1 MTKEQIKRAN
11 GAVFPIIVFIM
22 AYLLLTLGAYVLT
35 SKDGANWK
43 TYLQVAVAAITLVI
57 EIATYLTKR
66 GEQIGSVIILSTAAA
81 AIFIITIVNS
91 TAGTY
96 AYAFPILFAAMA
108 FLSEKLIAA
117 GVAIIFCANLIKAV
131 INYGSSDSDGQTA
144 VVLSLLVVILVS
156 FAAIRVV
163 KLLIQFNAENT
174 QVITDAAGK
183 QEESN
188 KKMAIVAEN
197 VMIHF
202 DSASKMLERLHSSIE
217 TSNNAM
223 KDIADS
229 TDSTAQAIQKQADM
243 CIEIQDHTDAVE
255 TSIQEM
261 IEVSKVTST
270 TVAEGAAVV
279 NELNQ
284 QAQNVSQASS
294 ATVEVISRLNER
306 VEEVQGFVGSILNI
320 SSQTNLLAL
329 NASIEAARA
338 GESGRGFAV
347 VAGEINNLATDT
359 GNEIGKVQALTD
371 RVLESVAALSD
382 ASNEILAFID
392 TVVMEDYDRLEG
404 LAEDYKDDST
414 YYADVSANLGAEA
427 EELTASVQ
435 NIGEVMNT
443 ITQAQ
448 KELDQAVQA
457 VNENLQTITGT
468 SEQVSV
474 ETEQVLASIEAMQ
487 GTMKGFRV

>member
-338 GESGRGFAV
+338 GEAGKGFAV
-347 VAGEINNLATDT
+347 VAEEIRQLSEQTQTASNNITSIIQELMQDTKSVTDSAQ
-359 GNEIGKVQALTD
+359 NSVD
-371 RVLESVAALSD
+371 SVARQNELIENTREKFQKVNEEVEELSRNISTSEKVVGD
-382 ASNEILAFID
+382 ILQSTSVISDNITHLSATSEEVAASSNEGLRTSENTVNDMRETQEILAAIY
-392 TVVMEDYDRLEG
+392 E
-404 LAEDYKDDST
+404 LAKD
-414 YYADVSANLGAEA
+414 LK
-427 EELTASVQ
+427 Q
-435 NIGEVMNT
+435 
-443 ITQAQ
+443 
-448 KELDQAVQA
+448 
-457 VNENLQTITGT
+457 
-468 SEQVSV
+468 
-474 ETEQVLASIEAMQ
+474 SI
-487 GTMKGFRV
+487 

>member
-11 GAVFPIIVFIM
+11 GTVFPIIVFIM
-22 AYLLLTLGAYVLT
+22 AYLLLTLGAFVLT

-131 INYGSSDSDGQTA
+131 ISYGSSDSDGQTA
-144 VVLSLLVVILVS
+144 VVLSLLVVVLVS

-163 KLLIQFNAENT
+163 KLLIQFNAENM

-188 KKMAIVAEN
+188 KKMAVVAEN

-202 DSASKMLERLHSSIE
+202 DSASKMLDRLHSSIE

-338 GESGRGFAV
+338 GEAGKGFAV
-347 VAGEINNLATDT
+347 VAEEIRQLSEQTQTASNNITSIIQELMQDTKSVTDSAQ
-359 GNEIGKVQALTD
+359 NSVD
-371 RVLESVAALSD
+371 SVARQNELIENTREKFQKVNEEVEELSRNISTSEKVVGD
-382 ASNEILAFID
+382 ILQSTSVISDNITHLSATSEEVAASSNEGLRTSENTVNDMRETQEILAAIY
-392 TVVMEDYDRLEG
+392 E
-404 LAEDYKDDST
+404 LAKD
-414 YYADVSANLGAEA
+414 LK
-427 EELTASVQ
+427 Q
-435 NIGEVMNT
+435 
-443 ITQAQ
+443 
-448 KELDQAVQA
+448 
-457 VNENLQTITGT
+457 
-468 SEQVSV
+468 
-474 ETEQVLASIEAMQ
+474 SI
-487 GTMKGFRV
+487 

>member
-11 GAVFPIIVFIM
+11 GTVFPIIVFIM
-22 AYLLLTLGAYVLT
+22 AYLLLTLGAFVLT

-66 GEQIGSVIILSTAAA
+66 GEQIGSVIILSTAAT

-108 FLSEKLIAA
+108 FLSEKLIVA

-131 INYGSSDSDGQTA
+131 ISYGSSDSTGQTA
-144 VVLSLLVVILVS
+144 VVLSLLVVVLVS

-163 KLLIQFNAENT
+163 KLLIQFNAENM

-338 GESGRGFAV
+338 GEAGKGFAV
-347 VAGEINNLATDT
+347 VAEEIRQLSEQTQTASNNITSIIQELMQDTKSVTDSAQ
-359 GNEIGKVQALTD
+359 NSVD
-371 RVLESVAALSD
+371 SVARQNELIENTREKFQKVNEEVEELSRNISTSEKVVGD
-382 ASNEILAFID
+382 ILQSTSVISDNITHLSATSEEVAASSNEGLRTSENTVNDMRETQEILAAIY
-392 TVVMEDYDRLEG
+392 E
-404 LAEDYKDDST
+404 LAKD
-414 YYADVSANLGAEA
+414 LK
-427 EELTASVQ
+427 Q
-435 NIGEVMNT
+435 
-443 ITQAQ
+443 
-448 KELDQAVQA
+448 
-457 VNENLQTITGT
+457 
-468 SEQVSV
+468 
-474 ETEQVLASIEAMQ
+474 SI
-487 GTMKGFRV
+487 

>member
-108 FLSEKLIAA
+108 FLSEKLIVA

-131 INYGSSDSDGQTA
+131 VSYGSSDGTGQTA

-163 KLLIQFNAENT
+163 KLLIRFNAENM

-188 KKMAIVAEN
+188 KKMAVVAEN

-202 DSASKMLERLHSSIE
+202 DSASKMLDRLHSSIE

-338 GESGRGFAV
+338 GEAGKGFAV
-347 VAGEINNLATDT
+347 VAEEIRQLSEQTQTASNNITSIIQELMQDTKSVTDSAQ
-359 GNEIGKVQALTD
+359 NSVD
-371 RVLESVAALSD
+371 SVARQNELIENTREKFQKVNEEVEELSRNISTSEKVVGD
-382 ASNEILAFID
+382 ILQSTSVISDNITHLSATSEEVAASSNEGLRTSENTVNDMRETQEILAAIY
-392 TVVMEDYDRLEG
+392 E
-404 LAEDYKDDST
+404 LAKD
-414 YYADVSANLGAEA
+414 LK
-427 EELTASVQ
+427 Q
-435 NIGEVMNT
+435 
-443 ITQAQ
+443 
-448 KELDQAVQA
+448 
-457 VNENLQTITGT
+457 
-468 SEQVSV
+468 
-474 ETEQVLASIEAMQ
+474 SI
-487 GTMKGFRV
+487 

>member
-131 INYGSSDSDGQTA
+131 VNYGSSDSDGQTA

-338 GESGRGFAV
+338 GEAGKGFAV
-347 VAGEINNLATDT
+347 VAEEIRQLSEQTQTASNNITSIIQELMQDTKSVTDSAQ
-359 GNEIGKVQALTD
+359 NSVD
-371 RVLESVAALSD
+371 SVARQNELIENTREKFQKVNEEVEELSRNISTSEKVVGD
-382 ASNEILAFID
+382 ILQSTSVISDNITHLSATSEEVAASSNEGLRTSENTVNDMRETQEILAAIY
-392 TVVMEDYDRLEG
+392 E
-404 LAEDYKDDST
+404 LAKD
-414 YYADVSANLGAEA
+414 LK
-427 EELTASVQ
+427 Q
-435 NIGEVMNT
+435 
-443 ITQAQ
+443 
-448 KELDQAVQA
+448 
-457 VNENLQTITGT
+457 
-468 SEQVSV
+468 
-474 ETEQVLASIEAMQ
+474 SI
-487 GTMKGFRV
+487 

>member
-22 AYLLLTLGAYVLT
+22 AYLLLTLGAYMLVSESGT
-35 SKDGANWK
+35 NWK
-43 TYLQVAVAAITLVI
+43 TLLQIAVAVITLVV
-57 EIATYLTKR
+57 EIVTYLTKR
-66 GEQIGSVIILSTAAA
+66 AERIGSVIILSTAAV
-81 AIFIITIVNS
+81 AIFIVTIVNS

-108 FLSEKLIAA
+108 FLSEKIIIT
-117 GVAIIFCANLIKAV
+117 GVAIIFSANVIKAV
-131 INYGSSDSDGQTA
+131 MNYGSSDSAGQTA

-174 QVITDAAGK
+174 QVITDAADK

-197 VMIHF
+197 IMRHF
-202 DSASKMLERLHSSIE
+202 DSASKMLDRLQNSID

-255 TSIQEM
+255 TSIKEM
-261 IEVSKVTST
+261 IEVSERASA
-270 TVAEGAAVV
+270 TVAEGADVV
-279 NELNQ
+279 NDLNR
-284 QAQNVSQASS
+284 QAQYVSDASS

-338 GESGRGFAV
+338 GEAGKGFAV
-347 VAGEINNLATDT
+347 VADEIRQLSEQTQTASNNITSIIQELMQDTKSVTDSAQ
-359 GNEIGKVQALTD
+359 NSVD
-371 RVLESVAALSD
+371 SVAKQNELIENTREKFQKVNEEVGELAKNITTSETVVEDILKSTSVISDNITHLSATSEEVA
-382 ASNEILAFID
+382 ASSNEGLRTSENTVTDMRECQEILANIY
-392 TVVMEDYDRLEG
+392 E
-404 LAEDYKDDST
+404 LAKD
-414 YYADVSANLGAEA
+414 LK
-427 EELTASVQ
+427 Q
-435 NIGEVMNT
+435 
-443 ITQAQ
+443 
-448 KELDQAVQA
+448 
-457 VNENLQTITGT
+457 
-468 SEQVSV
+468 
-474 ETEQVLASIEAMQ
+474 SI
-487 GTMKGFRV
+487 

>member
-338 GESGRGFAV
+338 GEAGKGFAV
-347 VAGEINNLATDT
+347 VAEEIRQLSEQTQTASNNITSIIQELMQDTKSVTDSAQNSVDSIARQNELIENTREKFQKVNEEVEELSRNISTSEKVVGDILQSTSVISDNITHLSATS
-359 GNEIGKVQALTD
+359 E
-371 RVLESVAALSD
+371 EVAAS
-382 ASNEILAFID
+382 SNEGLRTSENTVNDMRETQEILAAIY
-392 TVVMEDYDRLEG
+392 E
-404 LAEDYKDDST
+404 LAKD
-414 YYADVSANLGAEA
+414 LK
-427 EELTASVQ
+427 Q
-435 NIGEVMNT
+435 
-443 ITQAQ
+443 
-448 KELDQAVQA
+448 
-457 VNENLQTITGT
+457 
-468 SEQVSV
+468 
-474 ETEQVLASIEAMQ
+474 SI
-487 GTMKGFRV
+487 

>member
-91 TAGTY
+91 TSGTY

-131 INYGSSDSDGQTA
+131 VSYGSSDSDGQTA

-338 GESGRGFAV
+338 GEAGKGFAV
-347 VAGEINNLATDT
+347 VAEEIRQLSEQTQTASNNITSIIQELMQDTKSVTDSAQ
-359 GNEIGKVQALTD
+359 NSVD
-371 RVLESVAALSD
+371 SVARQNELIENTREKFQKVNEEVEELSRNISTSEKVVGD
-382 ASNEILAFID
+382 ILQSTSVISDNITHLSATSEEVAASSNEGLRTSENTVNDMRETQEILAAIY
-392 TVVMEDYDRLEG
+392 E
-404 LAEDYKDDST
+404 LAKD
-414 YYADVSANLGAEA
+414 LK
-427 EELTASVQ
+427 Q
-435 NIGEVMNT
+435 
-443 ITQAQ
+443 
-448 KELDQAVQA
+448 
-457 VNENLQTITGT
+457 
-468 SEQVSV
+468 
-474 ETEQVLASIEAMQ
+474 SI
-487 GTMKGFRV
+487 

>member
-11 GAVFPIIVFIM
+11 GTVFPIIVFIM

-57 EIATYLTKR
+57 EIATYLIKR
-66 GEQIGSVIILSTAAA
+66 AEQIGSVIILSTAAA

-108 FLSEKLIAA
+108 FLSEKLITA

-131 INYGSSDSDGQTA
+131 VSYGSSDSTGQTA

-163 KLLIQFNAENT
+163 KLLIQFNAENM

-197 VMIHF
+197 VMMHF

-338 GESGRGFAV
+338 GEAGKGFAV
-347 VAGEINNLATDT
+347 VAEEIRQLSEQTQTASNNITSIIQELMQDTKSVTDSAQ
-359 GNEIGKVQALTD
+359 NSVD
-371 RVLESVAALSD
+371 SVARQNELIENTREKFQKVNEEVEELSRNISTSEKVVGD
-382 ASNEILAFID
+382 ILQSTSVISDNITHLSATSEEVAASSNEGLRTSENTVNDMRETQEILAAIY
-392 TVVMEDYDRLEG
+392 E
-404 LAEDYKDDST
+404 LAKD
-414 YYADVSANLGAEA
+414 LK
-427 EELTASVQ
+427 Q
-435 NIGEVMNT
+435 
-443 ITQAQ
+443 
-448 KELDQAVQA
+448 
-457 VNENLQTITGT
+457 
-468 SEQVSV
+468 
-474 ETEQVLASIEAMQ
+474 SI
-487 GTMKGFRV
+487 

>member
-11 GAVFPIIVFIM
+11 GTVFPIIVFIM
-22 AYLLLTLGAYVLT
+22 AYLLLTLGAFVLT

-66 GEQIGSVIILSTAAA
+66 GEQIGSVIILSTAAT

-108 FLSEKLIAA
+108 FLSEKLIVA

-131 INYGSSDSDGQTA
+131 ISYGSSNGAGQTA
-144 VVLSLLVVILVS
+144 VVLSLLVVVLVS

-163 KLLIQFNAENT
+163 KLLIQFNAENM

-202 DSASKMLERLHSSIE
+202 DSASKMLDRLHSSIE

-338 GESGRGFAV
+338 GEAGKGFAV
-347 VAGEINNLATDT
+347 VAEEIRQLSEQTQTASNNITSIIQELMQDTKSVTDSAQ
-359 GNEIGKVQALTD
+359 NSVD
-371 RVLESVAALSD
+371 SVARQNELIENTREKFQKVNEEVEELSRNISTSEKVVGD
-382 ASNEILAFID
+382 ILQSTSVISDNITHLSATSEEVAASSNEGLRTSENTVNDMRETQEILAAIY
-392 TVVMEDYDRLEG
+392 E
-404 LAEDYKDDST
+404 LAKD
-414 YYADVSANLGAEA
+414 LK
-427 EELTASVQ
+427 Q
-435 NIGEVMNT
+435 
-443 ITQAQ
+443 
-448 KELDQAVQA
+448 
-457 VNENLQTITGT
+457 
-468 SEQVSV
+468 
-474 ETEQVLASIEAMQ
+474 SI
-487 GTMKGFRV
+487 

>member
-11 GAVFPIIVFIM
+11 GTVFPIIVFIM
-22 AYLLLTLGAYVLT
+22 EYLLLTLGAFVLT

-108 FLSEKLIAA
+108 FLSEKLIVA

-131 INYGSSDSDGQTA
+131 ISYGSSDSDGQTA
-144 VVLSLLVVILVS
+144 VVLSLLVVVLVS

-163 KLLIQFNAENT
+163 KLLIQFNAENM

-188 KKMAIVAEN
+188 KKMAVVAEN

-202 DSASKMLERLHSSIE
+202 DSASKMLDRLHSSIE

-338 GESGRGFAV
+338 GEAGKGFAV
-347 VAGEINNLATDT
+347 VAEEIRQLSEQTQTASNNITSIIQELMQDTKSVTDSAQ
-359 GNEIGKVQALTD
+359 NSVD
-371 RVLESVAALSD
+371 SVARQNELIENTREKFQKVNEEVEELSRNISTSEKVVGD
-382 ASNEILAFID
+382 ILQSTSVISDNITHLSATSEEVAASSNEGLRTSENTVNDMRETQEILAAIY
-392 TVVMEDYDRLEG
+392 E
-404 LAEDYKDDST
+404 LAKD
-414 YYADVSANLGAEA
+414 LK
-427 EELTASVQ
+427 Q
-435 NIGEVMNT
+435 
-443 ITQAQ
+443 
-448 KELDQAVQA
+448 
-457 VNENLQTITGT
+457 
-468 SEQVSV
+468 
-474 ETEQVLASIEAMQ
+474 SI
-487 GTMKGFRV
+487 

>member
-11 GAVFPIIVFIM
+11 GTVFPIIVFIM

-108 FLSEKLIAA
+108 FLSEKLIVA

-131 INYGSSDSDGQTA
+131 VSYGSSDGTGQTA
-144 VVLSLLVVILVS
+144 VDLSLLVVILVS

-163 KLLIQFNAENT
+163 KLLIRFNAENM

-197 VMIHF
+197 VMMHF

-255 TSIQEM
+255 TSNQEM

-284 QAQNVSQASS
+284 QAQNVSQASI

-338 GESGRGFAV
+338 GEAGKGFAV
-347 VAGEINNLATDT
+347 VAEEIRQLSEQTQTASNNITSIIQELMQDTKSVTDSAQ
-359 GNEIGKVQALTD
+359 NSVD
-371 RVLESVAALSD
+371 SVARQNELIENTREKFQKVNEEVEELSRNISTSEKVVGD
-382 ASNEILAFID
+382 ILQSTSVISDNITHLSATSEEVAASSNEGLRTSENTVNDMRETQEILAAIY
-392 TVVMEDYDRLEG
+392 E
-404 LAEDYKDDST
+404 LAKD
-414 YYADVSANLGAEA
+414 LK
-427 EELTASVQ
+427 Q
-435 NIGEVMNT
+435 
-443 ITQAQ
+443 
-448 KELDQAVQA
+448 
-457 VNENLQTITGT
+457 
-468 SEQVSV
+468 
-474 ETEQVLASIEAMQ
+474 SI
-487 GTMKGFRV
+487 

>member
-131 INYGSSDSDGQTA
+131 VSYGSSDSDGQTA

-338 GESGRGFAV
+338 GEAGKGFAV
-347 VAGEINNLATDT
+347 VAEEIRQLSEQTQTASNNITSIIQELMQDTKSVTDSAQ
-359 GNEIGKVQALTD
+359 NSVD
-371 RVLESVAALSD
+371 SVARQNELIENTREKFQKVNEEVEELSRNISTSEKVVGD
-382 ASNEILAFID
+382 ILQSTSVISDNITHLSATSEEVAASSNEGLRTSENTVNDMRETQEILAAIY
-392 TVVMEDYDRLEG
+392 E
-404 LAEDYKDDST
+404 LAKD
-414 YYADVSANLGAEA
+414 LK
-427 EELTASVQ
+427 Q
-435 NIGEVMNT
+435 
-443 ITQAQ
+443 
-448 KELDQAVQA
+448 
-457 VNENLQTITGT
+457 
-468 SEQVSV
+468 
-474 ETEQVLASIEAMQ
+474 SI
-487 GTMKGFRV
+487 

>member
-11 GAVFPIIVFIM
+11 GTVFPIIVFIM
-22 AYLLLTLGAYVLT
+22 AYLLLTLGAFVLT

-66 GEQIGSVIILSTAAA
+66 GEQIGSVIILSTAAT

-108 FLSEKLIAA
+108 FLSEKLIVA

-131 INYGSSDSDGQTA
+131 ISYGSSNGDGQTA
-144 VVLSLLVVILVS
+144 VVLSLLVVVLVS

-163 KLLIQFNAENT
+163 KLLIQFNAENM

-188 KKMAIVAEN
+188 KKMAVVAEN

-202 DSASKMLERLHSSIE
+202 DSASKMLDRLHSSIE

-320 SSQTNLLAL
+320 SSQTDLLAL

-338 GESGRGFAV
+338 GEAGKGFAV
-347 VAGEINNLATDT
+347 VAEEIRQLSEQTQTASNNITSIIQELMQDTKSVTDSAQ
-359 GNEIGKVQALTD
+359 NSVD
-371 RVLESVAALSD
+371 SVARQNELIENTREKFQKVNEEVEELSRNISTSEKVVGD
-382 ASNEILAFID
+382 ILQSTSVISDNITHLSATSEEVAASSNEGLRTSENTVNDMRETQEILAAIY
-392 TVVMEDYDRLEG
+392 E
-404 LAEDYKDDST
+404 LAKD
-414 YYADVSANLGAEA
+414 LK
-427 EELTASVQ
+427 Q
-435 NIGEVMNT
+435 
-443 ITQAQ
+443 
-448 KELDQAVQA
+448 
-457 VNENLQTITGT
+457 
-468 SEQVSV
+468 
-474 ETEQVLASIEAMQ
+474 SI
-487 GTMKGFRV
+487 

>member
-11 GAVFPIIVFIM
+11 GTVFPIIVFIM
-22 AYLLLTLGAYVLT
+22 AYLLLTLGAHILT
-35 SKDGANWK
+35 SKDGANWR

-57 EIATYLTKR
+57 EITTYLTKR

-117 GVAIIFCANLIKAV
+117 GAAIIFCANLIKAV
-131 INYGSSDSDGQTA
+131 VSYGSSDSDGRRA
-144 VVLSLLVVILVS
+144 MVLSLLVVILVL

-163 KLLIQFNAENT
+163 KLLIQFDAENM

-243 CIEIQDHTDAVE
+243 CIEIQNHTDAVE

-338 GESGRGFAV
+338 GEAGKGFAV
-347 VAGEINNLATDT
+347 VAEEIRQLSEQTQTASNNITSIIQELMQDTKSVTDSAQ
-359 GNEIGKVQALTD
+359 NSVD
-371 RVLESVAALSD
+371 SVARQNELIENTREKFQKVNEEVEELSRNILTSEKVVRD
-382 ASNEILAFID
+382 ILQSTSVISDNITHLSATSEEVAASSNEGLRTSENTVNDMRETQEILAAIC
-392 TVVMEDYDRLEG
+392 E
-404 LAEDYKDDST
+404 LAKD
-414 YYADVSANLGAEA
+414 LK
-427 EELTASVQ
+427 Q
-435 NIGEVMNT
+435 
-443 ITQAQ
+443 
-448 KELDQAVQA
+448 
-457 VNENLQTITGT
+457 
-468 SEQVSV
+468 
-474 ETEQVLASIEAMQ
+474 SI
-487 GTMKGFRV
+487 

>member
-11 GAVFPIIVFIM
+11 GTVFPIIVFIM

-66 GEQIGSVIILSTAAA
+66 AEQIGSVIILSTAAA

-108 FLSEKLIAA
+108 FLSEKLIVA

-131 INYGSSDSDGQTA
+131 VSYGSSDSTGQTA

-163 KLLIQFNAENT
+163 KLLIQFNAENM

-197 VMIHF
+197 VMMHF

-338 GESGRGFAV
+338 GEAGKGFAV
-347 VAGEINNLATDT
+347 VAEEIRQLSEQTQTASNNITSIIQELMQDTKSVTDSAQ
-359 GNEIGKVQALTD
+359 NSVD
-371 RVLESVAALSD
+371 SVARQNELIENTREKFQKVNEEVEELSRNISTSEKVVGD
-382 ASNEILAFID
+382 ILQSTSVISDNITHLSATSEEVAASSNEGLRTSENTVNDMRETQEILAAIY
-392 TVVMEDYDRLEG
+392 E
-404 LAEDYKDDST
+404 LAKD
-414 YYADVSANLGAEA
+414 LK
-427 EELTASVQ
+427 Q
-435 NIGEVMNT
+435 
-443 ITQAQ
+443 
-448 KELDQAVQA
+448 
-457 VNENLQTITGT
+457 
-468 SEQVSV
+468 
-474 ETEQVLASIEAMQ
+474 SI
-487 GTMKGFRV
+487 

>member
-11 GAVFPIIVFIM
+11 GTVFPIIVFIM
-22 AYLLLTLGAYVLT
+22 AYLLLTLGAFVLT

-66 GEQIGSVIILSTAAA
+66 GEQIGSVIILSTAAT

-108 FLSEKLIAA
+108 FLSEKLIVA

-131 INYGSSDSDGQTA
+131 ISYGSSNGDGQTA
-144 VVLSLLVVILVS
+144 VVLSLLVVVLVS

-163 KLLIQFNAENT
+163 KLLIQFNAENM

-188 KKMAIVAEN
+188 KKMAVVAEN

-202 DSASKMLERLHSSIE
+202 DSASKMLDRLHSSIE

-229 TDSTAQAIQKQADM
+229 TDSTAQAIQKQSDM

-294 ATVEVISRLNER
+294 ATVEAISRLNER

-338 GESGRGFAV
+338 GEAGKGFAV
-347 VAGEINNLATDT
+347 VAEEIRQLSEQTQTASNNITSIIQELMQDTKSVTDSAQ
-359 GNEIGKVQALTD
+359 NSVD
-371 RVLESVAALSD
+371 SVARQNELIENTREKFQKVNEEVEELSRNISTSEKVVGD
-382 ASNEILAFID
+382 ILQSTSVISDNITHLSATSEEVAASSNEGLRTSENTVNDMRETQEILAAIY
-392 TVVMEDYDRLEG
+392 E
-404 LAEDYKDDST
+404 LAKD
-414 YYADVSANLGAEA
+414 LK
-427 EELTASVQ
+427 Q
-435 NIGEVMNT
+435 
-443 ITQAQ
+443 
-448 KELDQAVQA
+448 
-457 VNENLQTITGT
+457 
-468 SEQVSV
+468 
-474 ETEQVLASIEAMQ
+474 SI
-487 GTMKGFRV
+487 

>member
-11 GAVFPIIVFIM
+11 GTVFPIIVFIM
-22 AYLLLTLGAYVLT
+22 AYLLLTLGAFVLT

-66 GEQIGSVIILSTAAA
+66 GEQIGSVIILSTAAT

-108 FLSEKLIAA
+108 FLSEKLIVA

-131 INYGSSDSDGQTA
+131 ISYGSSNGDGQTA
-144 VVLSLLVVILVS
+144 VVLSLLVVVLVS

-163 KLLIQFNAENT
+163 KLLIQFNAENM

-188 KKMAIVAEN
+188 KKMAVVAEN

-202 DSASKMLERLHSSIE
+202 DSASKMLDRLHSSIE

-338 GESGRGFAV
+338 GEAGKGFAV
-347 VAGEINNLATDT
+347 VAEEIRQLSEQPQTASNNITSIIQELMQDTKSVTDSAQ
-359 GNEIGKVQALTD
+359 NSVD
-371 RVLESVAALSD
+371 SVARQNELIENTREKFQKVNEEVEELSRNISTSEKVVGD
-382 ASNEILAFID
+382 ILQSTSVISDNITHLSATSEEVAASSNEGLRTSENTVNDMRETQEILAAIY
-392 TVVMEDYDRLEG
+392 E
-404 LAEDYKDDST
+404 LAKD
-414 YYADVSANLGAEA
+414 LK
-427 EELTASVQ
+427 Q
-435 NIGEVMNT
+435 
-443 ITQAQ
+443 
-448 KELDQAVQA
+448 
-457 VNENLQTITGT
+457 
-468 SEQVSV
+468 
-474 ETEQVLASIEAMQ
+474 SI
-487 GTMKGFRV
+487 

>member
-11 GAVFPIIVFIM
+11 GTVFPIIVFIM
-22 AYLLLTLGAYVLT
+22 AYLLLTLGAFVLT

-66 GEQIGSVIILSTAAA
+66 GEQIGSVIILSTAAT

-108 FLSEKLIAA
+108 FLSEKLIVA

-131 INYGSSDSDGQTA
+131 ISYGSSDSTGQTA
-144 VVLSLLVVILVS
+144 VVLSLLVVVLVS

-163 KLLIQFNAENT
+163 KLLIQFNAENM

-188 KKMAIVAEN
+188 KKMAVVAEN

-202 DSASKMLERLHSSIE
+202 DSASKMLDRLHSSIE

-338 GESGRGFAV
+338 GEAGKGFAV
-347 VAGEINNLATDT
+347 VAEEIRQLSEQTQTASNNITSIIQELMQDTKSVTDSAQ
-359 GNEIGKVQALTD
+359 NSVD
-371 RVLESVAALSD
+371 SVARQNELIENTREKFQKVNEEVEELSRNISTSEKVVGD
-382 ASNEILAFID
+382 ILQSTSVISDNITHLSATSEEVAASSNEGLRTSENTVNDMRETQEILAAIY
-392 TVVMEDYDRLEG
+392 E
-404 LAEDYKDDST
+404 LAKD
-414 YYADVSANLGAEA
+414 LK
-427 EELTASVQ
+427 Q
-435 NIGEVMNT
+435 
-443 ITQAQ
+443 
-448 KELDQAVQA
+448 
-457 VNENLQTITGT
+457 
-468 SEQVSV
+468 
-474 ETEQVLASIEAMQ
+474 SI
-487 GTMKGFRV
+487 

>member
-1 MTKEQIKRAN
+1 M
-11 GAVFPIIVFIM
+11 
-22 AYLLLTLGAYVLT
+22 LT

-108 FLSEKLIAA
+108 FLSEKLIVA

-131 INYGSSDSDGQTA
+131 ISYGSSDSDGQTA
-144 VVLSLLVVILVS
+144 VVLSLLVVVLVS

-163 KLLIQFNAENT
+163 KLLIQFNAENM

-188 KKMAIVAEN
+188 KKMAVVAEN

-202 DSASKMLERLHSSIE
+202 DSASKMLDRLHSSIE

-338 GESGRGFAV
+338 GEAGKGFAV
-347 VAGEINNLATDT
+347 VAEEIRQLSEQTQTASNNITSIIQELMQDTKSVTDSAQ
-359 GNEIGKVQALTD
+359 NSVD
-371 RVLESVAALSD
+371 SVARQNELIENTREKFQKVNEEVEELSRNISTSEKVVGD
-382 ASNEILAFID
+382 ILQSTSVISDNITHLSATSEEVAASSNEGLRTSENTVNDMRETQEILAAIY
-392 TVVMEDYDRLEG
+392 E
-404 LAEDYKDDST
+404 LAKD
-414 YYADVSANLGAEA
+414 LK
-427 EELTASVQ
+427 Q
-435 NIGEVMNT
+435 
-443 ITQAQ
+443 
-448 KELDQAVQA
+448 
-457 VNENLQTITGT
+457 
-468 SEQVSV
+468 
-474 ETEQVLASIEAMQ
+474 SI
-487 GTMKGFRV
+487 

>member
-11 GAVFPIIVFIM
+11 GTVFPIIVFIM

-108 FLSEKLIAA
+108 FLSEKLIVA

-131 INYGSSDSDGQTA
+131 VSYGSSDGTGQTA

-163 KLLIQFNAENT
+163 KLLIRFNAENM

-197 VMIHF
+197 VMMHF

-229 TDSTAQAIQKQADM
+229 TDSTAQAIQK
-243 CIEIQDHTDAVE
+243 
-255 TSIQEM
+255 
-261 IEVSKVTST
+261 
-270 TVAEGAAVV
+270 
-279 NELNQ
+279 
-284 QAQNVSQASS
+284 
-294 ATVEVISRLNER
+294 
-306 VEEVQGFVGSILNI
+306 
-320 SSQTNLLAL
+320 
-329 NASIEAARA
+329 
-338 GESGRGFAV
+338 
-347 VAGEINNLATDT
+347 
-359 GNEIGKVQALTD
+359 
-371 RVLESVAALSD
+371 
-382 ASNEILAFID
+382 
-392 TVVMEDYDRLEG
+392 
-404 LAEDYKDDST
+404 
-414 YYADVSANLGAEA
+414 
-427 EELTASVQ
+427 
-435 NIGEVMNT
+435 
-443 ITQAQ
+443 
-448 KELDQAVQA
+448 
-457 VNENLQTITGT
+457 
-468 SEQVSV
+468 
-474 ETEQVLASIEAMQ
+474 
-487 GTMKGFRV
+487 

>member
-11 GAVFPIIVFIM
+11 GTVFPIIVFIM
-22 AYLLLTLGAYVLT
+22 AYLLLTLGAFVLT

-66 GEQIGSVIILSTAAA
+66 GEQIGSVIILSTAAT

-108 FLSEKLIAA
+108 FLSEKLIVA

-131 INYGSSDSDGQTA
+131 ISYGSSNGDGQTA
-144 VVLSLLVVILVS
+144 VVLSLLVVVLVS

-163 KLLIQFNAENT
+163 KLLIQFNAENM

-188 KKMAIVAEN
+188 KKMAVVAEN

-202 DSASKMLERLHSSIE
+202 DSASKMLDRLHSSIE

-270 TVAEGAAVV
+270 TVAEGAVVV

-338 GESGRGFAV
+338 GEAGKGFAV
-347 VAGEINNLATDT
+347 VAEEIRQLSEQTQTASNNITSIIQELMQDTKSVTDSAQ
-359 GNEIGKVQALTD
+359 NSVD
-371 RVLESVAALSD
+371 SVARQNELIENTREKFQKVNEEVEELSRNISTSEKVVGD
-382 ASNEILAFID
+382 ILQSTSVISDNITHLSATSEEVAASSNEGLRTSENTVNDMRETQEILAAIY
-392 TVVMEDYDRLEG
+392 E
-404 LAEDYKDDST
+404 LAKD
-414 YYADVSANLGAEA
+414 LK
-427 EELTASVQ
+427 Q
-435 NIGEVMNT
+435 
-443 ITQAQ
+443 
-448 KELDQAVQA
+448 
-457 VNENLQTITGT
+457 
-468 SEQVSV
+468 
-474 ETEQVLASIEAMQ
+474 SI
-487 GTMKGFRV
+487 

>member
-11 GAVFPIIVFIM
+11 GTVFPIIVFIM
-22 AYLLLTLGAYVLT
+22 AYLLLTLGAFVLT

-66 GEQIGSVIILSTAAA
+66 GEQIGSVIILSTAAT

-108 FLSEKLIAA
+108 FLSEKLIVA

-131 INYGSSDSDGQTA
+131 ISYGSSDSAGQTA
-144 VVLSLLVVILVS
+144 VVLSLLVVVLVS

-163 KLLIQFNAENT
+163 KLLIQFNAENM

-202 DSASKMLERLHSSIE
+202 DSASKMLDRLHSSIE

-338 GESGRGFAV
+338 GEAGKGFAV
-347 VAGEINNLATDT
+347 VAEEIRQLSEQTQTASNNITSIIQELMQDTKSVTDSAQ
-359 GNEIGKVQALTD
+359 NSVD
-371 RVLESVAALSD
+371 SVARQNELIENTREKFQKVNEEVEELSRNISTSEKVVGD
-382 ASNEILAFID
+382 ILQSTSVISDNITHLSATSEEVAASSNEGLRTSENTVNDMRETQEILAAIY
-392 TVVMEDYDRLEG
+392 E
-404 LAEDYKDDST
+404 LAKD
-414 YYADVSANLGAEA
+414 LK
-427 EELTASVQ
+427 Q
-435 NIGEVMNT
+435 
-443 ITQAQ
+443 
-448 KELDQAVQA
+448 
-457 VNENLQTITGT
+457 
-468 SEQVSV
+468 
-474 ETEQVLASIEAMQ
+474 SI
-487 GTMKGFRV
+487 

>member
-11 GAVFPIIVFIM
+11 GTVFPIIVFIM

-35 SKDGANWK
+35 AKDGANWK

-108 FLSEKLIAA
+108 FLSEKLIVA

-131 INYGSSDSDGQTA
+131 ISYGSSDSDGQTA
-144 VVLSLLVVILVS
+144 VVLSLLVVVLVS

-163 KLLIQFNAENT
+163 KLLIQFNAENM

-188 KKMAIVAEN
+188 KKMAVVAEN

-202 DSASKMLERLHSSIE
+202 DSASKMLDRLHSSIE

-338 GESGRGFAV
+338 GEAGKGFAV
-347 VAGEINNLATDT
+347 VAEEIRQLSEQTQTASNNITSIIQELMQDTKSVTDSAQ
-359 GNEIGKVQALTD
+359 NSVD
-371 RVLESVAALSD
+371 SVARQNELIENTREKFQKVNEEVEELSRNISTSEKVVGD
-382 ASNEILAFID
+382 ILQSTSVISDNITHLSATSEEVAASSNEGLRTSENTVNDMRETQEILAAIY
-392 TVVMEDYDRLEG
+392 E
-404 LAEDYKDDST
+404 LAKD
-414 YYADVSANLGAEA
+414 LK
-427 EELTASVQ
+427 Q
-435 NIGEVMNT
+435 
-443 ITQAQ
+443 
-448 KELDQAVQA
+448 
-457 VNENLQTITGT
+457 
-468 SEQVSV
+468 
-474 ETEQVLASIEAMQ
+474 SI
-487 GTMKGFRV
+487 

>member
-11 GAVFPIIVFIM
+11 GTVFPIIVFIM
-22 AYLLLTLGAYVLT
+22 AYLLLTLGAFVLT

-43 TYLQVAVAAITLVI
+43 TYLQIAVAAITLVI

-108 FLSEKLIAA
+108 FLSEKLIVA

-131 INYGSSDSDGQTA
+131 ISYGSSDSDGQTA
-144 VVLSLLVVILVS
+144 VVLSLLVVVLVS

-163 KLLIQFNAENT
+163 KLLIQFNAENM

-188 KKMAIVAEN
+188 KKMAVVAEN

-202 DSASKMLERLHSSIE
+202 DSASKMLDRLHSSIE

-255 TSIQEM
+255 TSIREM

-338 GESGRGFAV
+338 GEAGKGFAV
-347 VAGEINNLATDT
+347 VAEEIRQLSEQTQTASNNITSIIQELMQDTKSVTDSAQ
-359 GNEIGKVQALTD
+359 NSVD
-371 RVLESVAALSD
+371 SVARQNELIENTREKFQKVNEEVEELSRNISTSEKVVGD
-382 ASNEILAFID
+382 ILQSTSVISDNITHLSATSEEVAASSNEGLRTSENTVNDMRETQEILAAIY
-392 TVVMEDYDRLEG
+392 E
-404 LAEDYKDDST
+404 LAKD
-414 YYADVSANLGAEA
+414 LK
-427 EELTASVQ
+427 Q
-435 NIGEVMNT
+435 
-443 ITQAQ
+443 
-448 KELDQAVQA
+448 
-457 VNENLQTITGT
+457 
-468 SEQVSV
+468 
-474 ETEQVLASIEAMQ
+474 SI
-487 GTMKGFRV
+487 

>member
-11 GAVFPIIVFIM
+11 GTVFPIIVFIM
-22 AYLLLTLGAYVLT
+22 AYLLLTLGAFVLT

-66 GEQIGSVIILSTAAA
+66 GEQIGSVIILSTAAT

-108 FLSEKLIAA
+108 FLSEKLIVA

-131 INYGSSDSDGQTA
+131 ISYGSSNGAGQTA
-144 VVLSLLVVILVS
+144 VVLSLLVVVLVS

-188 KKMAIVAEN
+188 KKMAVVAEN

-202 DSASKMLERLHSSIE
+202 DSASKMLDRLHSSIE

-338 GESGRGFAV
+338 GEAGKGFAV
-347 VAGEINNLATDT
+347 VAEEIRQLSEQTQTASNNITSIIQELMQDTKSVTDSAQ
-359 GNEIGKVQALTD
+359 NSVD
-371 RVLESVAALSD
+371 SVARQNELIENTREKFQKVNEEVEELSRNISTSEKVVGD
-382 ASNEILAFID
+382 ILQSTSVISDNITHLSATSEEVAASSNEGLRTSENTVNDMRETQEILAAIY
-392 TVVMEDYDRLEG
+392 E
-404 LAEDYKDDST
+404 LAKD
-414 YYADVSANLGAEA
+414 LK
-427 EELTASVQ
+427 Q
-435 NIGEVMNT
+435 
-443 ITQAQ
+443 
-448 KELDQAVQA
+448 
-457 VNENLQTITGT
+457 
-468 SEQVSV
+468 
-474 ETEQVLASIEAMQ
+474 SI
-487 GTMKGFRV
+487 

>member
-11 GAVFPIIVFIM
+11 GTVFPIIVFIM
-22 AYLLLTLGAYVLT
+22 AYLLLTLGAFVLT

-108 FLSEKLIAA
+108 FLSEKLIVA

-131 INYGSSDSDGQTA
+131 ISYGSSNGDVQTA
-144 VVLSLLVVILVS
+144 VVLSLLVVVLVS

-163 KLLIQFNAENT
+163 KLLIQFNAENM

-188 KKMAIVAEN
+188 KKMAVVAEN

-202 DSASKMLERLHSSIE
+202 DSASKMLDRLHSSIE

-338 GESGRGFAV
+338 GEAGKGFAV
-347 VAGEINNLATDT
+347 VAEEIRQLSEQTQTASNNITSIIQELMQDTKSVTDSAQ
-359 GNEIGKVQALTD
+359 NSVD
-371 RVLESVAALSD
+371 SVARQNELIENTREKFQKVNEEVEELSRNISTSEKVVGD
-382 ASNEILAFID
+382 ILQSTSVISDNITHLSATSEEVAASSNEGLRTSENTVNDMRETQEILAAIY
-392 TVVMEDYDRLEG
+392 E
-404 LAEDYKDDST
+404 LAKD
-414 YYADVSANLGAEA
+414 LK
-427 EELTASVQ
+427 Q
-435 NIGEVMNT
+435 
-443 ITQAQ
+443 
-448 KELDQAVQA
+448 
-457 VNENLQTITGT
+457 
-468 SEQVSV
+468 
-474 ETEQVLASIEAMQ
+474 SI
-487 GTMKGFRV
+487 

>member
-11 GAVFPIIVFIM
+11 GTVFPIIVFIM
-22 AYLLLTLGAYVLT
+22 AYLLLTLGAFVLT

-108 FLSEKLIAA
+108 FLSEKLIVA

-131 INYGSSDSDGQTA
+131 ISYGSSNGAGQTA
-144 VVLSLLVVILVS
+144 VVLSLLVVVLVS

-163 KLLIQFNAENT
+163 KLLIQFNAENM

-338 GESGRGFAV
+338 GEAGKGFAV
-347 VAGEINNLATDT
+347 VAEEIRQLSEQTQTASNNITSIIQELMQDTKSVTDSAQ
-359 GNEIGKVQALTD
+359 NSVD
-371 RVLESVAALSD
+371 SVARQNELIENTREKFQKVNEEVEELSRNISTSEKVVGD
-382 ASNEILAFID
+382 ILQSTSVISDNITHLSATSEEVAASSNEGLRTSENTVNDMRETQEILAAIY
-392 TVVMEDYDRLEG
+392 E
-404 LAEDYKDDST
+404 LAKD
-414 YYADVSANLGAEA
+414 LK
-427 EELTASVQ
+427 Q
-435 NIGEVMNT
+435 
-443 ITQAQ
+443 
-448 KELDQAVQA
+448 
-457 VNENLQTITGT
+457 
-468 SEQVSV
+468 
-474 ETEQVLASIEAMQ
+474 SI
-487 GTMKGFRV
+487 

>member
-11 GAVFPIIVFIM
+11 GTVFPIIVFIM
-22 AYLLLTLGAYVLT
+22 AYLLLTLGAFVLT

-108 FLSEKLIAA
+108 FLSEKLIVA

-131 INYGSSDSDGQTA
+131 ISYGSSDSDGQTA
-144 VVLSLLVVILVS
+144 VVLSLLVVVLVS

-163 KLLIQFNAENT
+163 KLLIQFNAENM

-188 KKMAIVAEN
+188 KKMAVVAEN

-202 DSASKMLERLHSSIE
+202 DSASKMLDRLHSSIE

-229 TDSTAQAIQKQADM
+229 TDSTAQAIQKQADV

-338 GESGRGFAV
+338 GEAGKGFAV
-347 VAGEINNLATDT
+347 VAEEIRQLSEQTQTASNNITSIIQELMQDTKSVTDSAQ
-359 GNEIGKVQALTD
+359 NSVD
-371 RVLESVAALSD
+371 SVARQNELIENTREKFQKVNEEVEELSRNISTSEKVVGD
-382 ASNEILAFID
+382 ILQSTSVISDNITHLSATSEEVAASSNEGLRTSENTVNDMRETQEILAAIY
-392 TVVMEDYDRLEG
+392 E
-404 LAEDYKDDST
+404 LAKD
-414 YYADVSANLGAEA
+414 LK
-427 EELTASVQ
+427 Q
-435 NIGEVMNT
+435 
-443 ITQAQ
+443 
-448 KELDQAVQA
+448 
-457 VNENLQTITGT
+457 
-468 SEQVSV
+468 
-474 ETEQVLASIEAMQ
+474 SI
-487 GTMKGFRV
+487 

>member
-11 GAVFPIIVFIM
+11 GTVFPIIVFIM
-22 AYLLLTLGAYVLT
+22 AYLLLTLGAFLLT

-57 EIATYLTKR
+57 ESATYLTKR

-108 FLSEKLIAA
+108 FLSEKLIVA

-131 INYGSSDSDGQTA
+131 ISYGSSNGDGQTA
-144 VVLSLLVVILVS
+144 VVLSLLVVVLVS

-163 KLLIQFNAENT
+163 KLLIQFNAENM

-188 KKMAIVAEN
+188 KKMAVVAEN

-202 DSASKMLERLHSSIE
+202 DSASKMLDRLHSSIE

-338 GESGRGFAV
+338 GEAGKGFAV
-347 VAGEINNLATDT
+347 VAEEIRQLSEQTQTASNNITSIIQELMQDTKSVTDSAQ
-359 GNEIGKVQALTD
+359 NSVD
-371 RVLESVAALSD
+371 SVARQNELIENTREKFQKVNEEVEELSRNISTSEKVVGD
-382 ASNEILAFID
+382 ILQSTSVISDNITHLSATSEEVAASSNEGLRTSENTVNDMRETQEILAAIY
-392 TVVMEDYDRLEG
+392 E
-404 LAEDYKDDST
+404 LAKD
-414 YYADVSANLGAEA
+414 LK
-427 EELTASVQ
+427 Q
-435 NIGEVMNT
+435 
-443 ITQAQ
+443 
-448 KELDQAVQA
+448 
-457 VNENLQTITGT
+457 
-468 SEQVSV
+468 
-474 ETEQVLASIEAMQ
+474 SI
-487 GTMKGFRV
+487 

>member
-11 GAVFPIIVFIM
+11 GTVFPIIVFIM
-22 AYLLLTLGAYVLT
+22 AYLLLTLGAFVLT

-66 GEQIGSVIILSTAAA
+66 GEQIGSVIILSTAAT

-108 FLSEKLIAA
+108 FLSEKLIVA

-131 INYGSSDSDGQTA
+131 ISYGSLNGAGQTA
-144 VVLSLLVVILVS
+144 VVLSLLVVVLVS

-163 KLLIQFNAENT
+163 KLLIQFNAENM

-188 KKMAIVAEN
+188 KKMAVVAEN

-202 DSASKMLERLHSSIE
+202 DSASKMLDRLHSSIE

-338 GESGRGFAV
+338 GVAGKGFAV
-347 VAGEINNLATDT
+347 VAEEIRQLSEQTQTASNNITSIIQELMQDTKSVTDSAQ
-359 GNEIGKVQALTD
+359 NSVD
-371 RVLESVAALSD
+371 SVARQNELIENTREKFQKVNEEVEELSRNISTSEKVVGD
-382 ASNEILAFID
+382 ILQSTSVISDNITHLSATSEEVAASSNEGLRTSENTVNDMRETQEILAAIY
-392 TVVMEDYDRLEG
+392 E
-404 LAEDYKDDST
+404 LAKD
-414 YYADVSANLGAEA
+414 LK
-427 EELTASVQ
+427 Q
-435 NIGEVMNT
+435 
-443 ITQAQ
+443 
-448 KELDQAVQA
+448 
-457 VNENLQTITGT
+457 
-468 SEQVSV
+468 
-474 ETEQVLASIEAMQ
+474 SI
-487 GTMKGFRV
+487 

>member
-11 GAVFPIIVFIM
+11 GTVFPIIVFIM
-22 AYLLLTLGAYVLT
+22 AYLLLTLGAFVLT

-108 FLSEKLIAA
+108 FLSEKLIVA

-131 INYGSSDSDGQTA
+131 ISYGSSDSDGQTA
-144 VVLSLLVVILVS
+144 VVLSLLVVVLVS

-163 KLLIQFNAENT
+163 KLLIQFNAENM

-188 KKMAIVAEN
+188 KKMAVVAEN

-202 DSASKMLERLHSSIE
+202 DSASKMLDRLHSSIE

-338 GESGRGFAV
+338 GEAGKGFAV
-347 VAGEINNLATDT
+347 VAEEIRQLSEQTQTASNNITSIIQELMQDTKSVTDSAQ
-359 GNEIGKVQALTD
+359 NSVD
-371 RVLESVAALSD
+371 SVARQNELIENTREKFQKVNEEVEELSRNISTSEKVAGD
-382 ASNEILAFID
+382 ILQSTSVISDNITHLSATSEEVAASSNEGLRTSENTVNDMRETQEILAAIY
-392 TVVMEDYDRLEG
+392 E
-404 LAEDYKDDST
+404 LAKD
-414 YYADVSANLGAEA
+414 LK
-427 EELTASVQ
+427 Q
-435 NIGEVMNT
+435 
-443 ITQAQ
+443 
-448 KELDQAVQA
+448 
-457 VNENLQTITGT
+457 
-468 SEQVSV
+468 
-474 ETEQVLASIEAMQ
+474 SI
-487 GTMKGFRV
+487 

>member
-11 GAVFPIIVFIM
+11 GTVFPIIVFIM
-22 AYLLLTLGAYVLT
+22 AYLLLTLGAFVLT

-66 GEQIGSVIILSTAAA
+66 GEQIGSVIILSTAAT

-108 FLSEKLIAA
+108 FLSEKLIVA

-131 INYGSSDSDGQTA
+131 ISYGSLNGAGQTA
-144 VVLSLLVVILVS
+144 VVLSLLVVVLVS

-163 KLLIQFNAENT
+163 KLLIQFNAENM

-188 KKMAIVAEN
+188 KKMAVVAEN

-202 DSASKMLERLHSSIE
+202 DSASKMLDRLHSSIE

-338 GESGRGFAV
+338 GEAGKGFAV
-347 VAGEINNLATDT
+347 VAEEIRQLSEQTQTASNNITSIIQELMQDTKSVTDSAQ
-359 GNEIGKVQALTD
+359 NSVD
-371 RVLESVAALSD
+371 SVARQNELIENTREKFQKVNEEVEELSRNISTSEKVVGD
-382 ASNEILAFID
+382 ILQSTSVISDNITHLSATSEEVAASSNEGLRTSENTVNDMRETQEILAAIY
-392 TVVMEDYDRLEG
+392 E
-404 LAEDYKDDST
+404 LAKD
-414 YYADVSANLGAEA
+414 LK
-427 EELTASVQ
+427 Q
-435 NIGEVMNT
+435 
-443 ITQAQ
+443 
-448 KELDQAVQA
+448 
-457 VNENLQTITGT
+457 
-468 SEQVSV
+468 
-474 ETEQVLASIEAMQ
+474 SI
-487 GTMKGFRV
+487 

>member
-1 MTKEQIKRAN
+1 
-11 GAVFPIIVFIM
+11 
-22 AYLLLTLGAYVLT
+22 
-35 SKDGANWK
+35 
-43 TYLQVAVAAITLVI
+43 
-57 EIATYLTKR
+57 
-66 GEQIGSVIILSTAAA
+66 
-81 AIFIITIVNS
+81 
-91 TAGTY
+91 
-96 AYAFPILFAAMA
+96 MA
-108 FLSEKLIAA
+108 FLSEKLIVA

-131 INYGSSDSDGQTA
+131 ISYGSSDSDGQTA
-144 VVLSLLVVILVS
+144 VVLSLLVVVLVS

-163 KLLIQFNAENT
+163 KLLIQFNAENM

-188 KKMAIVAEN
+188 KKMAVVAEN

-202 DSASKMLERLHSSIE
+202 DSASKMLDRLHSSIE

-338 GESGRGFAV
+338 GEAGKGFAV
-347 VAGEINNLATDT
+347 VAEEIRQLSEQTQTASNNITSIIQELMQDTKSVTDSAQ
-359 GNEIGKVQALTD
+359 NSVD
-371 RVLESVAALSD
+371 SVARQNELIENTREKFQKVNEEVEELSRNISTSEKVVGD
-382 ASNEILAFID
+382 ILQSTSVISDNITHLSATSEEVAASSNEGLRTSENTVNDMRETQEILAAIY
-392 TVVMEDYDRLEG
+392 E
-404 LAEDYKDDST
+404 LAKD
-414 YYADVSANLGAEA
+414 LK
-427 EELTASVQ
+427 Q
-435 NIGEVMNT
+435 
-443 ITQAQ
+443 
-448 KELDQAVQA
+448 
-457 VNENLQTITGT
+457 
-468 SEQVSV
+468 
-474 ETEQVLASIEAMQ
+474 SI
-487 GTMKGFRV
+487 

>member
-11 GAVFPIIVFIM
+11 GTVFPIIVFIM
-22 AYLLLTLGAYVLT
+22 AYLLLTLGAFVLT

-66 GEQIGSVIILSTAAA
+66 GEQIGSVIILSTAAT

-108 FLSEKLIAA
+108 FLSEKLIVA

-131 INYGSSDSDGQTA
+131 ISYGSSNGDGQTA
-144 VVLSLLVVILVS
+144 VVLSLLVVVLVS

-163 KLLIQFNAENT
+163 KLLIQFNAENM

-188 KKMAIVAEN
+188 KKMAVVAEN

-202 DSASKMLERLHSSIE
+202 DSASKMLDRLHSSIE

-243 CIEIQDHTDAVE
+243 CIEIHDHTDAVE

-338 GESGRGFAV
+338 GEAGKGFAV
-347 VAGEINNLATDT
+347 VAEEIRQLSEQTQTASNNITSIIQELMQDTKSVTDSAQ
-359 GNEIGKVQALTD
+359 NSVD
-371 RVLESVAALSD
+371 SVARQNELIENTREKFQKVNEEVEELSRNISTSEKVVGD
-382 ASNEILAFID
+382 ILQSTSVISDNITHLSATSEEVAASSNEGLRTSENTVNDMRETQEILAAIY
-392 TVVMEDYDRLEG
+392 E
-404 LAEDYKDDST
+404 LAKD
-414 YYADVSANLGAEA
+414 LK
-427 EELTASVQ
+427 Q
-435 NIGEVMNT
+435 
-443 ITQAQ
+443 
-448 KELDQAVQA
+448 
-457 VNENLQTITGT
+457 
-468 SEQVSV
+468 
-474 ETEQVLASIEAMQ
+474 SI
-487 GTMKGFRV
+487 

>member
-11 GAVFPIIVFIM
+11 GTVFPIIVFIM
-22 AYLLLTLGAYVLT
+22 AYLLLTLGAFVLT

-108 FLSEKLIAA
+108 FLSEKLIVA

-131 INYGSSDSDGQTA
+131 ISYGSSDSDGQTA
-144 VVLSLLVVILVS
+144 VVLSLLVVVLVS

-163 KLLIQFNAENT
+163 KLLIQFNAENM

-188 KKMAIVAEN
+188 KKMAVVAEN

-202 DSASKMLERLHSSIE
+202 DSASKMLDRLHSSIE

-338 GESGRGFAV
+338 GEAGKGFAV
-347 VAGEINNLATDT
+347 VAEEIRQLSEQTQTASNNITSIIQELMQDTKSVTDSAQ
-359 GNEIGKVQALTD
+359 NSVD
-371 RVLESVAALSD
+371 SVARQNELIENTREKFQKVNEEVEELSRNISTSEKVVGD
-382 ASNEILAFID
+382 ILQSTSVISDNITHLSATSEEVAASSNEGLRTSENTVNDMRETQEILAAIY
-392 TVVMEDYDRLEG
+392 E
-404 LAEDYKDDST
+404 LAKD
-414 YYADVSANLGAEA
+414 LK
-427 EELTASVQ
+427 Q
-435 NIGEVMNT
+435 
-443 ITQAQ
+443 
-448 KELDQAVQA
+448 
-457 VNENLQTITGT
+457 
-468 SEQVSV
+468 
-474 ETEQVLASIEAMQ
+474 SI
-487 GTMKGFRV
+487 

>member
-131 INYGSSDSDGQTA
+131 VSYGSSDSDGQTA

-197 VMIHF
+197 VMMHF
-202 DSASKMLERLHSSIE
+202 DSASKMLERLYSSIE

-338 GESGRGFAV
+338 GEAGKGFAV
-347 VAGEINNLATDT
+347 VAEEIRQLSEQTQTASNNITSIIQELMQDTKSVTDSAQ
-359 GNEIGKVQALTD
+359 NSVD
-371 RVLESVAALSD
+371 SVARQNELIENTREKFQKVNEEVEELSRNISTSEKVVGD
-382 ASNEILAFID
+382 ILQSTSVISDNITHLSATSEEVAASSNEGLRTSENTVNDMRETQEILAAIY
-392 TVVMEDYDRLEG
+392 E
-404 LAEDYKDDST
+404 LAKD
-414 YYADVSANLGAEA
+414 LK
-427 EELTASVQ
+427 Q
-435 NIGEVMNT
+435 
-443 ITQAQ
+443 
-448 KELDQAVQA
+448 
-457 VNENLQTITGT
+457 
-468 SEQVSV
+468 
-474 ETEQVLASIEAMQ
+474 SI
-487 GTMKGFRV
+487 

>member
-11 GAVFPIIVFIM
+11 GTVFPIIVFIM
-22 AYLLLTLGAYVLT
+22 AYLLLTLGAFVLT
-35 SKDGANWK
+35 AKDGANWK

-108 FLSEKLIAA
+108 FLSEKLIVA

-131 INYGSSDSDGQTA
+131 ISYGSSDSDGQTA
-144 VVLSLLVVILVS
+144 VVLSLLVVVLVS

-163 KLLIQFNAENT
+163 KLLIQFNAENM

-188 KKMAIVAEN
+188 KKMAVVAEN

-202 DSASKMLERLHSSIE
+202 DSASKMLDRLHSSIE

-338 GESGRGFAV
+338 GEAGKGFAV
-347 VAGEINNLATDT
+347 VAEEIRQLSEQTQTASNNITSIIQELMQDTKSVTDSAQ
-359 GNEIGKVQALTD
+359 NSVD
-371 RVLESVAALSD
+371 SVARQNELIENTREKFQKVNEEVEELSRNISTSEKVVGD
-382 ASNEILAFID
+382 ILQSTSVISDNITHLSATSEEVAASSNEGLRTSENTVNDMRETQEILAAI
-392 TVVMEDYDRLEG
+392 YD
-404 LAEDYKDDST
+404 LAKD
-414 YYADVSANLGAEA
+414 LK
-427 EELTASVQ
+427 Q
-435 NIGEVMNT
+435 
-443 ITQAQ
+443 
-448 KELDQAVQA
+448 
-457 VNENLQTITGT
+457 
-468 SEQVSV
+468 
-474 ETEQVLASIEAMQ
+474 SI
-487 GTMKGFRV
+487 